1 MERLKCRICGISRY
15 LDISYSILNVSDSNM
30 TMIMTLNTINT
41 FLLAFTNDLLRLRIV
56 LKLETYFAN

>member
-1 MERLKCRICGISRY
+1 MKRQLGALVDLK
-15 LDISYSILNVSDSNM
+15 ILLFIVSDSNV

-41 FLLAFTNDLLRLRIV
+41 FLLAFTNELLRMKIV

>member
-1 MERLKCRICGISRY
+1 MKRQLGALVDLK
-15 LDISYSILNVSDSNM
+15 ILLFIVSDSNV

-41 FLLAFTNDLLRLRIV
+41 FLLAFTNELLRLKIV

>member
-1 MERLKCRICGISRY
+1 MT
-15 LDISYSILNVSDSNM
+15 YSWLILNVSDSNM

>member
-1 MERLKCRICGISRY
+1 MDLK
-15 LDISYSILNVSDSNM
+15 ILLFIVSDSNV

-41 FLLAFTNDLLRLRIV
+41 FLLAFTNELLRLKIV

>member
-1 MERLKCRICGISRY
+1 MKWQLGALVDLK
-15 LDISYSILNVSDSNM
+15 ILLFIVSDSNV

-41 FLLAFTNDLLRLRIV
+41 FLLAFTNELLRLKIV